1 MRSLL
6 GLRRRTPE
14 SRGLL
19 DVEVELPSDGVL
31 RVDHYCPGAGMHRLL
46 GVEATEG
53 ERGALRA
60 GREVG
65 LVVRC
70 DLCLWERR
78 LLLR

>member
-6 GLRRRTPE
+6 SLRRRIAE

-60 GREVG
+60 GREVA
-65 LVVRC
+65 LLIRC
-70 DLCLWERR
+70 ERCLWERR

>member
-6 GLRRRTPE
+6 GLRRRTAE

-31 RVDHYCPGAGMHRLL
+31 RVDHYCPAASMHRLL

-60 GREVG
+60 GRDVA

-70 DLCLWERR
+70 DRCLWERR